1 MVFAA
6 ERITKKRLRKGKT
19 EYLVKWKGWG
29 PKYST
34 WEPEENILDG
44 RLIEQFDRKVLSSS
58 GPNLSDSGTTNQG
71 KRGRSKTT
79 DEGSAKNK
87 PPAKKEKK
95 SIHSL
100 GKSDKLIDQ
109 LIDQEKSKNK
119 NSKIQTESSKK
130 DTKNEE
136 DAFEKTAQELEEVL
150 KHKLSYTEPLKSP
163 IQKYSPANS
172 TINGQSTVKKQI
184 TIKTEPEP
192 VLNPISPTNGVGDQT
207 RLTSLT
213 QEQPRSIPILKK
225 EEQIKTKT
233 DTLEDKF
240 EKNPEVCPSP
250 LIANAKKN
258 QTILDIKMDA
268 AKLHHQHIML
278 NLIRSTPVTAKNF
291 YKHERM
297 IDSNYDSS
305 SGEEDEEGEEE
316 YVEKIE
322 FTEWFPPDRWKI
334 NEKIVVTDVTIND
347 ESTGNDHTVTMRESH
362 NPEGFFGK
370 QKSF

>member
-1 MVFAA
+1 M
-6 ERITKKRLRKGKT
+6 G

-44 RLIEQFDRKVLSSS
+44 RLIEQFDKKLLSSS
-58 GPNLSDSGTTNQG
+58 GPNLSDSGTANPG
-71 KRGRSKTT
+71 KRGRSKIT
-79 DEGSAKNK
+79 DASTAKTK

-95 SIHSL
+95 SINSL

-109 LIDQEKSKNK
+109 LIDQEKSKDK
-119 NSKIQTESSKK
+119 NSKIQTQSNNK

-172 TINGQSTVKKQI
+172 TINGQSNFKKQMP
-184 TIKTEPEP
+184 IKMDPEP
-192 VLNPISPTNGVGDQT
+192 VLNPISATNGAANQN
-207 RLTSLT
+207 RLTNLT
-213 QEQPRSIPILKK
+213 QEQPRDIPILKK
-225 EEQIKTKT
+225 EEQIGTQMEI
-233 DTLEDKF
+233 LEEKF
-240 EKNPEVCPSP
+240 EKKPEICPSP

-268 AKLHHQHIML
+268 AKLHHQQIML

-347 ESTGNDHTVTMRESH
+347 QSTGNDHTVTMRESH
-362 NPEGFFGK
+362 NPEGFFGN
-370 QKSF
+370 QISISFQLFLVPINRKIRV